1 MEKPKLNLHLKVDKE
16 AEAER
21 LKALLKDDFVD
32 DLSSGPLVPV
42 QLPMVD
48 TGTLFKKEKEEEE
61 ELSEEVKQTKKK
73 NPNRLVIIVSGFWA
87 SKGLSFLPIPRG
99 ILATSLRV
107 FFRNPYSL
115 VSKESN
121 VTLVPLIRPNTLT
134 KCSLFTHDSC

>member
-1 MEKPKLNLHLKVDKE
+1 MEKPKLNLHLKIDKE

-73 NPNRLVIIVSGFWA
+73 NPNRLVIIITGFWA
-87 SKGLSFLPIPRG
+87 SEGLSFLPIPRG

-107 FFRNPYSL
+107 FFRKSIL
-115 VSKESN
+115 SGAKREQ
-121 VTLVPLIRPNTLT
+121 
-134 KCSLFTHDSC
+134 CDSRSAH

>member
-1 MEKPKLNLHLKVDKE
+1 MNSILAQFGDHTCGVAISLEKPKLNLHLKIDKE

-73 NPNRLVIIVSGFWA
+73 NPNRLVIIITGFWA
-87 SKGLSFLPIPRG
+87 SEGLSFFADSLRYFG
-99 ILATSLRV
+99 HILAV
-107 FFRNPYSL
+107 FF
-115 VSKESN
+115 
-121 VTLVPLIRPNTLT
+121 
-134 KCSLFTHDSC
+134 

>member
-1 MEKPKLNLHLKVDKE
+1 M
-16 AEAER
+16 
-21 LKALLKDDFVD
+21 D

-73 NPNRLVIIVSGFWA
+73 NPNRLVIIITGFWA
-87 SKGLSFLPIPRG
+87 SEGLSFL
-99 ILATSLRV
+99 ADSLRYFGHILNV

-121 VTLVPLIRPNTLT
+121 VTLVPLIRPITLT
-134 KCSLFTHDSC
+134 KCSLFTHDSY